1 MGMVVT
7 EQTSMSTERWARID
21 RYLADAA
28 SDLFAH
34 DDRLGDSA
42 IAVRFDRGVAHL
54 TGTAEDAKEL
64 RLVRE
69 LCGRIDRVCGVWSR
83 VRVGGREPTILDLGC
98 GRTKQYP
105 GNIGMDRMPSPAVD
119 VVTDLRDGVPA
130 ETGSVDAVFA
140 VHVLE
145 HLLDFLPLVDECHRV
160 LRPDGVLHVIS
171 PWWRY
176 VNAVADPT
184 HVRYLDVQTFKGI
197 CDRRDGSPRWYPLHA
212 ACDGASVFA
221 DLAPLGPDDPGPT
234 DAHLARFFG

>member
-7 EQTSMSTERWARID
+7 EQTSVSPARWARID
-21 RYLADAA
+21 EYLTGAV

-34 DDRLGDSA
+34 DDRLSDST
-42 IAVRFDRGVAHL
+42 ISVRFDRGVAHL
-54 TGTAEDAKEL
+54 TGTADDAKEV

-69 LCGRIDRVCGVWSR
+69 LCGRVDGVFAVWSR
-83 VRVGGREPTILDLGC
+83 VRVAGQQPRILDLGC

-105 GNIGMDRMPSPAVD
+105 ENIGMDCKPAPAVD
-119 VVTDLRDGVPA
+119 VVADLRNGVPA
-130 ETGSVDAVFA
+130 ETASADAVFC

-145 HLLDFLPLVDECHRV
+145 HLVDFLPLVDECHRV
-160 LRPDGVLHVIS
+160 LRPDGVLHIIS

-184 HVRYLDVQTFKGI
+184 HVRYLDVQTIKGI

-212 ACDGASVFA
+212 GCDGASVFA
-221 DLAPLGPDDPGPT
+221 DLTPLRPDDPAP
-234 DAHLARFFG
+234 DPSHLARFFD